1 MKLIKPVLFLCLA
14 LLTGCVGHYQ
24 QPAPNA
30 AHATLIAKWSTNAL
44 ISGGFQAYD
53 AYYDNR
59 CTDTD
64 ETGVLGAVSESEP
77 EKNRFFIKPDRR
89 IYLIA
94 VSSGTKIHQPTPGSL
109 IGKTCLNVSSFVP
122 KAGATYQMSQS
133 TPEQGCSLKILD
145 MHTGQVPETLVVET
159 VTKECGL

>member
-1 MKLIKPVLFLCLA
+1 MIKPVLFLCLA

-77 EKNRFFIKPDRR
+77 EKIDS
-89 IYLIA
+89 L
-94 VSSGTKIHQPTPGSL
+94 SSL
-109 IGKTCLNVSSFVP
+109 IDVFT
-122 KAGATYQMSQS
+122 
-133 TPEQGCSLKILD
+133 
-145 MHTGQVPETLVVET
+145 
-159 VTKECGL
+159 